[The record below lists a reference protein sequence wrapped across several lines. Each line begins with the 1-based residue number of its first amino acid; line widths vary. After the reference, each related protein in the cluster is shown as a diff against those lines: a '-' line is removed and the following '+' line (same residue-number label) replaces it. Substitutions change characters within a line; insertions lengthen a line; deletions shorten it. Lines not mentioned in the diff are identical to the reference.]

1 MAGGPDKKLFS
12 TRRQLELMQQLQE
25 FADAR
30 AQAEQRIAAESA
42 AELTASE
49 EDRDH
54 AQSHATQEFNTTRRD
69 LENEYAAAKL
79 TAATE
84 FRDRSAAERAAFEA
98 DSDRLAKQKD
108 QVLLQVDR
116 RSKEAEWQA
125 MAVFDSEKD
134 LPRQTLQDTQK
145 RLSARRV
152 QIDGLQRDAQA
163 LMAMRGL
170 SEDTTASESPEV
182 ADQSAPPSNE
192 AEPDVIEPILQE
204 SINKTHSLVLQL
216 QAQRLPTALLEQGR
230 LASWYIGF
238 ALLLIVPAG
247 FALGWS
253 PWLTPTVV
261 LVGGAALTGS
271 LYAALGSR
279 ARQQSK
285 QLYVQVAESI
295 AHSRSLEHAA
305 GESARELSETQ
316 YRAVV
321 EKRDHEVAEARRIRD
336 AERAEAQERHD
347 AGVLQL
353 QKGFESKLEILAE
366 EHDRAIALADEKF
379 PPLLSELA
387 DRRSRRLE
395 DIVNA
400 FHERRKAAEAKR
412 DSEWKQMAE
421 AWTKGFGGVV
431 TEFESQNA
439 ARAAWFPP
447 PDRLDITEHRPPE
460 TALPA
465 LCFGR
470 YLLPLTAVKNGVPA
484 DERLKPKISALE
496 VPAWLSL
503 AEHPR
508 MVLTGGR
515 EHRPAASRMLRL
527 LMQQLLIGTQPGKLR
542 FTVIDAAAMGQGLA
556 SFMHLAD
563 EDEQL
568 IGGQVWTDPRE
579 IDERLAEVVSHT
591 QKVLQKYLRNE
602 FENLDEYNRSAG
614 EVAEP
619 YHVVVVSGFP
629 VGLTDGAIR
638 KLERI
643 AQSGPQCGV
652 SLLIDVDTEAK
663 LPTDFQL
670 EKLTE
675 AAVHLDCATEPPT
688 WRYPLYERLPLEPA
702 PLLEGAALTEFLE
715 QAGRRSREASRVEVP
730 FSEVAPREESYW
742 QSDAS
747 RELVVPIGRAGARNA
762 LSLRLGRGTSQHV
775 LIAGKTGSG
784 KSTLLHA
791 LVTNTALHYSPRE
804 VELYLV
810 DFKKGVE
817 FKAYA
822 AANLPHARV
831 IAIESEREFG
841 VSVLERLDKEL
852 HRRGELF
859 RLRGVQDLAEFRRAA
874 PEEPMPRV
882 LLVVDEFQELFV
894 ADDKLAQDSALLLD
908 RLVRQG
914 RAFGVH
920 VLLGSQTLGG
930 AYTLARTTIGQMAVR
945 IALECSES
953 DAHLILSDENP
964 AARYLSRPGEAIYND
979 ENGLPAGNELF
990 QVVWLP
996 DSERREFL
1004 SKAAGLQEKL
1014 GEAVPPQIVFEGNAP
1029 TDPSAEGPLRQVL
1042 EHAGESES
1050 PEPVCW
1056 LGSSVRIGP
1065 PTQIALRR
1073 QGGNNLIIVSGEE
1086 KLALGLLS
1094 TALIASVAQ
1103 QLDQPPHVTIFDGTR
1118 RESQDE
1124 GFWAQLTEALHTDCK
1139 VVGVREAGAAVAAL
1153 AEEVSRRGEQPDE
1166 AHPAWYV
1173 VVHDLGQFRDL
1184 RKADDD
1190 FGFSTSGETKP
1201 DKLFRDILK
1210 EGPAVGVH
1218 VQLWCD
1224 SFNAMNR
1231 SIDRLTLREIDYRV
1245 AFQMSTSDSTG
1256 YIDSPMAAKLGE
1268 NRAVLYRDD
1277 LGTHEKF
1284 RPYTRPAQEWLEW
1297 VASRLKGGRSG
1308 AKR

>member
-1 MAGGPDKKLFS
+1 MASVTDNSLFS
-12 TRRQLELMQQLQE
+12 TRRQLELMQRLQE
-25 FADAR
+25 LADAR
-30 AQAEQRIAAESA
+30 AGAEKRIASESQG
-42 AELTASE
+42 ELTASE
-49 EDRDH
+49 QDRDH
-54 AQSHATQEFNTTRRD
+54 AQAHATQEFNATRRD

-84 FRDRSAAERAAFEA
+84 FRNRSAAERGSFEGN
-98 DSDRLAKQKD
+98 SKRLAKERD
-108 QVLLQVDR
+108 QLLLQVDR
-116 RSKEAEWQA
+116 KSKEAEWQA

-134 LPRQTLQDTQK
+134 LPRQTLKDTQK

-163 LMAMRGL
+163 LMTMRGL
-170 SEDTTASESPEV
+170 SAEVPESEPSDPGEQ
-182 ADQSAPPSNE
+182 ADST
-192 AEPDVIEPILQE
+192 PDAIEPVLQE
-204 SINKTHSLVLQL
+204 SINHAHSLVLQL

-230 LASWYIGF
+230 LPSWFIGF
-238 ALLLIVPAG
+238 TLLLIVPVG

-253 PWLTPTVV
+253 PWLTPLVV
-261 LVGGAALTGS
+261 LVTGAASAGA

-279 ARQQSK
+279 ARQQSR
-285 QLYVQVAESI
+285 QLYERVAEAI
-295 AHSRSLEHAA
+295 DRARGLEHAA
-305 GESARELSETQ
+305 GERARELSESQ
-316 YRAVV
+316 YRAIV
-321 EKRDHEVAEARRIRD
+321 EKRDQEVAEARRVRD
-336 AERAEAQERHD
+336 AERAETQGRFEAAVMQS
-347 AGVLQL
+347 
-353 QKGFESKLEILAE
+353 QKQFESKLEMLAD
-366 EHDRAIALADEKF
+366 EHDRAIAAADEKF
-379 PPLLSELA
+379 PPLLTELA
-387 DRRSRRLE
+387 DRRSRRLQDIE
-395 DIVNA
+395 DA
-400 FHERRKAAEAKR
+400 FQQRRKAAEATR
-412 DSEWKQMAE
+412 DSQWQQMAD
-421 AWTKGFGGVV
+421 AWREGFGEVV
-431 TEFESQNA
+431 AEFNEQKT
-439 ARAAWFPP
+439 ARSAWFPP
-447 PDRLDITEHRPPE
+447 PDRLDISEHRPPDS
-460 TALPA
+460 ALPA

-470 YLLPLTAVKNGVPA
+470 YLLPLTAVKNGVPT
-484 DERLKPKISALE
+484 DERLKPEVSALE
-496 VPAWLSL
+496 VPAWMSL

-515 EHRPAASRMLRL
+515 EHRSAASRVLRL
-527 LMQQLLIGTQPGKLR
+527 LMQQLLIGTRPGKLR

-579 IDERLAEVVSHT
+579 IDERLADVVSHT

-602 FENLDEYNRSAG
+602 FENLDEYNGSAG

-643 AQSGPQCGV
+643 AHSGPQCGV
-652 SLLIDVDTEAK
+652 FLLIDVDTEAK
-663 LPTDFQL
+663 LPNDFEL

-675 AAVHLDCATEPPT
+675 GAVHLDCTTDPPT
-688 WRYPLYERLPLEPA
+688 WRYPLYERLPLELA
-702 PLLEGAALTEFLE
+702 PLLDGAALTEFLE

-841 VSVLERLDKEL
+841 VSVLERLDNEL

-874 PEEPMPRV
+874 PDEPMPRV
-882 LLVVDEFQELFV
+882 LLVIDEFQELFV

-996 DSERREFL
+996 DSERR
-1004 SKAAGLQEKL
+1004 GLLAEVDELQGRM

-1029 TDPSAEGPLRQVL
+1029 TDPSADGPLRQLL
-1042 EHAGESES
+1042 ERAGSSES

-1065 PTQIALRR
+1065 PTQISLRR

-1103 QLDQPPHVTIFDGTR
+1103 QMDQPPRVTVFDGAR
-1118 RESQDE
+1118 RESPE
-1124 GFWAQLTEALHTDCK
+1124 FGFWAGMTESLNTDCK
-1139 VVGVREAGAAVAAL
+1139 VVGVREAGSAIAAL
-1153 AEEVSRRGEQPDE
+1153 ADEVSRRSESPDE

-1173 VVHDLGQFRDL
+1173 VVHDLGQFRDF

-1190 FGFSTSGETKP
+1190 FGFSSSSETKP

-1218 VQLWCD
+1218 VLMWCD

-1256 YIDSPMAAKLGE
+1256 YIDSPGAAKLGE
-1268 NRAVLYRDD
+1268 NRAILYRDD

-1284 RPYTRPAQEWLEW
+1284 RPFARPSDEWLEW
-1297 VASRLKGGRSG
+1297 VALQLRPGRSG
-1308 AKR
+1308 APVE